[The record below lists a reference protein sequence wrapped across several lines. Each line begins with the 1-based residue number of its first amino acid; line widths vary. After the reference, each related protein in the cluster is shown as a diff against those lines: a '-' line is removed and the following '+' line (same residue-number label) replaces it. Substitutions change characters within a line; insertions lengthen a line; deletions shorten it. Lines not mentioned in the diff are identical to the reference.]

1 MRLLTSLIALDLFF
15 ITELPICSAQNLANQ
30 KPSTAAILRLRGQVE
45 VDREALGHPVVAVR
59 LAESAV
65 TDEDLSCLSSLPDLE
80 RLDLRAT
87 RITDAGLVHLKGCPR
102 LRSLT
107 LISVS
112 GVTDAGLEH
121 LKGLA
126 HLEQLDLQGTGV
138 TSKGF
143 VHLAKLPRLR
153 ALKLSGE
160 RITDECITQL
170 TSLKGIEELLLA
182 YTQVTDEGMS
192 HLAGHPALRRLHI
205 RSGRI
210 TDVGLGCLKKSAG
223 LELLELPSTPRVTD
237 AALTDLQKALPKLQV
252 WSYRSDPPK

>member
-1 MRLLTSLIALDLFF
+1 MRLLTLLITLNLVF
-15 ITELPICSAQNLANQ
+15 ITELPVCSAQNLAEQ
-30 KPSTAAILRLRGQVE
+30 KPAAATILRLGGQVE
-45 VDREALGHPVVAVR
+45 VDREALGHPVIAVR
-59 LAESAV
+59 LAESTV
-65 TDEDLSCLSSLPDLE
+65 TDEDLRCLGSLPDLE

-87 RITDAGLVHLKGCPR
+87 RITDAGLAHLKGCPR

-112 GVTDAGLEH
+112 RVTDAGLEH

-138 TSKGF
+138 TSKGL
-143 VHLAKLPRLR
+143 VHLDKLPRLR

-160 RITDECITQL
+160 RITDECMTQL
-170 TSLKGIEELLLA
+170 KSLKGIEELLLA
-182 YTQVTDEGMS
+182 YTQVTDEGMTQ
-192 HLAGHPALRRLHI
+192 LAGHQALRRLHI

-210 TDVGLGCLKKSAG
+210 TDIGLGSLEKSAG

-237 AALTDLQKALPKLQV
+237 AALAELQKALPKLQV
-252 WSYRSDPPK
+252 WSYRSDPPN